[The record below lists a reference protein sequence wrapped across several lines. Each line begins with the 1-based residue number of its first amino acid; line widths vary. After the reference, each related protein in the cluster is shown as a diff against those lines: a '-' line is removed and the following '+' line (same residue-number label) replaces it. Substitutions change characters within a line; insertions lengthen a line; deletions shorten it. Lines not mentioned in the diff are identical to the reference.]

1 MFSQRLYV
9 RTSENCSGPGNERET
24 YVGVDAA
31 VGPGADEG
39 DELVAS
45 LVDHKAANLALV
57 ALLAE
62 APEKGTKKE
71 NTLVMSTPINNGAAF
86 QLG

>member
-1 MFSQRLYV
+1 MV
-9 RTSENCSGPGNERET
+9 TT

-62 APEKGTKKE
+62 APEKRTKRE

-86 QLG
+86 QLKRQKYWIGSLPSTGDSHFWR